1 METSYRFPL
10 VNLTCVCVLRSTLVI
25 RLVLETHILT
35 KSNATIQNLKSEQKT
50 TRQMMD
56 FGLIITLLLL
66 LMCRLKFCHFDP
78 TGRTRV
84 ARSGGR
90 RQCCHPDGKSHRLT
104 RWRRIDPR
112 RIHQHLAVASQAQ
125 TKRISG
131 QNDLGRIGLPG
142 HGHCSSQTQRTR
154 RGNGPFT

>member
-1 METSYRFPL
+1 
-10 VNLTCVCVLRSTLVI
+10 
-25 RLVLETHILT
+25 
-35 KSNATIQNLKSEQKT
+35 
-50 TRQMMD
+50 MD

-104 RWRRIDPR
+104 REEEENLADYLNLGMSIDEAKEAFR
-112 RIHQHLAVASQAQ
+112 VELEAAELRLKVRENKRARQA
-125 TKRISG
+125 G
-131 QNDLGRIGLPG
+131 
-142 HGHCSSQTQRTR
+142 
-154 RGNGPFT
+154 